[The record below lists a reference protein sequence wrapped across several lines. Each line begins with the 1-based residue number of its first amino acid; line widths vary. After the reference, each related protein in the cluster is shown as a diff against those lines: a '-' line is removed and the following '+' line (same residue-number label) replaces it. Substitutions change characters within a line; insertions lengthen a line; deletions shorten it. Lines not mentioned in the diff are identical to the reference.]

1 MLLRVE
7 QDGWLRPFAMPT
19 GHGGTPCVRDAGRR
33 GAAAKTSEYLLTPAL
48 LGCTY
53 AVAVQWA
60 VALCLR
66 TQLQRVDGRAWS
78 RRVVYCRAGACM
90 GHECGVWPG
99 RGQNSVVI
107 WQWALWMSC
116 VVSECAQ
123 SALLDLKKL

>member
-19 GHGGTPCVRDAGRR
+19 GHGGICDAGRR
-33 GAAAKTSEYLLTPAL
+33 GAAAKTSEYLLTPGGL
-48 LGCTY
+48 Y
-53 AVAVQWA
+53 DAVAVQWA

-99 RGQNSVVI
+99 RGRNSVVI